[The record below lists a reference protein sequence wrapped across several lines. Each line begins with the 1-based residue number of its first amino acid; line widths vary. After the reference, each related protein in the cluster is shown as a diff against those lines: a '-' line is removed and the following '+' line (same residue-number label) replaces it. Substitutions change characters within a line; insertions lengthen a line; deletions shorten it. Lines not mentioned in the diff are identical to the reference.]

1 MEPTALKPVVMMRE
15 RYYRQSL
22 GAMYGRIKQSRVLMV
37 GAGGIGC
44 ELLKNLVLTGF
55 GEIHIVDL
63 DTIDLSNLNR
73 QFLFRHEHI
82 KKSKALVAKES
93 AAKFNPHI
101 KLEAHHANIKD
112 SQFNIDWFA
121 GFELVFNALDNIDA
135 RRHVNKMCLAANV
148 PLIES
153 GTTGFNGQVQVII
166 KGKSECYD
174 CNTKETPKTFPVCTI
189 RSTPSQP
196 IHCIVWAKSY
206 LFTEIFGTSE
216 DEVPEFDH
224 TEDSENAAEIKNL
237 RKEAHALKEIRQSM
251 GSDDFPRKIFEKVFT
266 DDIDRLRN
274 MEDMW
279 KTRQKPTALDFETVS
294 KSSASGGEVGDS
306 VAKRDQQT
314 WNLAENFTVF
324 CDSLRRLSRRLQK
337 AQEGEANGT
346 AHVLSFDK
354 DDEDT
359 LDFVASSANMRSII
373 FGIESKSKFDI
384 KQMAGNIIPAI
395 ATTNA
400 MTASICVLQA
410 FKVMRGDFNKAK
422 MVFLERS
429 GARVVNS
436 ESLRPPNPDC
446 PVCGVMSSRLVV
458 DPSRATLND
467 LVEGILKSD
476 LGYGDEFSI
485 NNEVGTLYDPDLED
499 NLSKKFSD
507 LGVGPDSFLTIIDD
521 DEENPR
527 VNLSLSIS
535 ERSLPEDS
543 KPVTLSHQLEIPRK
557 RTVDTP
563 KTHELTN
570 GNAKEAAPA
579 PGKRKRA
586 GSSPDAPGIEGQKVA
601 KRGRVQQTDQEDD
614 LVLIDGPSQGA
625 IVIDD

>member
-1 MEPTALKPVVMMRE
+1 MEPVATKPVAMKRE

-22 GAMYGRIKQSRVLMV
+22 GAMYSRIKQSRVLMV

-112 SQFNIDWFA
+112 PQFNIDWFA
-121 GFELVFNALDNIDA
+121 SFELVFNALDNIDA
-135 RRHVNKMCLAANV
+135 RRHVNKMCLAASV

-206 LFTEIFGTSE
+206 LFTEVFGTSE

-224 TEDSENAAEIKNL
+224 TEDSENAAEIENL

-266 DDIDRLRN
+266 DDINRLRN

-306 VAKRDQQT
+306 VGHRDQDI

-324 CDSLRRLSRRLQK
+324 CDSLRRLSRRLQQ
-337 AQEGEANGT
+337 AQEGETNG
-346 AHVLSFDK
+346 ALHVLSFDK

-373 FGIESKSKFDI
+373 FGIQSRSKFDI

-400 MTASICVLQA
+400 MTASLCVLQA

-458 DPSRATLND
+458 DPARATLND
-467 LVEGILKSD
+467 LVQDILKSD
-476 LGYGDEFSI
+476 LGYGDEISI

-499 NLSKKFSD
+499 NLSKRFSE

-535 ERSLPEDS
+535 EKSLPEDS
-543 KPVTLSHQLEIPRK
+543 KPVSLPQQLEIPRK
-557 RTVDTP
+557 RAIDIA
-563 KTHELTN
+563 KEQGHTN
-570 GNAKEAAPA
+570 GNVAPPTV

-586 GSSPDAPGIEGQKVA
+586 SSTLDEPGIEGQKVA
-601 KRGRVQQTDQEDD
+601 KRGKVQDTEQEDD
-614 LVLIDGPSQGA
+614 LVLVEGPNQGA